1 MDSLKFDNI
10 LGWKVPKG
18 TMPCWVLS
26 DNDRLL
32 SIKEKK
38 PFYDYSPSCYFQIT
52 KRFDNNFLE
61 GRLGHSSYHGER
73 FHENILDNYTYFSDY
88 QNRKPVYFSFDRVS
102 LYRLIEIVPC
112 TPLKFILKRVD
123 SPKAITSNQAF
134 MIMPFKFEELNS
146 FYKSYIKDYLNSELQ
161 IDIYRADDFNDNDII
176 IETIYNQI
184 EQSEFIIA
192 DTSHPNKNVF
202 FEFGY
207 AAAKDKEIITIQN
220 TEIEQN
226 LFFDRVHI
234 RTIFY
239 SSDKIEA
246 FQNQLKNTIIAIR
259 EKVASKN

>member
-1 MDSLKFDNI
+1 MDSSNFDNI

-26 DNDRLL
+26 DSDRIL

-52 KRFDNNFLE
+52 KRLDNNFIE
-61 GRLGHSSYHGER
+61 GHLGHSSYHGER
-73 FHENILDNYTYFSDY
+73 FHDNILTNYTYFSDY

-102 LYRLIEIVPC
+102 LYKLIEIMPN

-123 SPKAITSNQAF
+123 SPKAIIPNQAF

-146 FYKSYIKDYLNSELQ
+146 FYKSYIKDYLKSELH

-234 RTIFY
+234 RAIFY
-239 SSDKIEA
+239 SFDKIEA